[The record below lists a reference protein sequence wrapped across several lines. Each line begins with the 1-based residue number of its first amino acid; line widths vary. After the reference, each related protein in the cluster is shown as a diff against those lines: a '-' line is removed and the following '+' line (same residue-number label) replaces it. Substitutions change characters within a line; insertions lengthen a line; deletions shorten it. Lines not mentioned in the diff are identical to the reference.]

1 MKTNIEI
8 DDTLVT
14 DALKATGLSA
24 QQEVVELALKL
35 LIQMKNQ
42 EAIRAWRGNL
52 PWEGNLDQL
61 RTDIEQ

>member
-8 DDTLVT
+8 DDVLVI
-14 DALKATGLSA
+14 DALKVTGLTA
-24 QQEVVELALKL
+24 QKEVVELALKL

-42 EAIRAWRGNL
+42 EAIRAWRGKL
-52 PWEGNLDQL
+52 AWEGDLDSL